1 MLHTSRRGRTAFV
14 EISCDDAEDKG
25 KGGTAALAL
34 LTIGGDTPPEVGA
47 LLGAAS

>member
-14 EISCDDAEDKG
+14 KIFCDDAEDKG
-25 KGGTAALAL
+25 KGSTAALVPL
-34 LTIGGDTPPEVGA
+34 MTGGDTPPEAGA